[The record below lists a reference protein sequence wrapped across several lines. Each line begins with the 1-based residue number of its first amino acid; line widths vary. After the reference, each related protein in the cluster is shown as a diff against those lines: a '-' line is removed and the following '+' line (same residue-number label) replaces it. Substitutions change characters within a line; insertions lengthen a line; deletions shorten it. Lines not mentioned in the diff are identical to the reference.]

1 MDGILVCDKPA
12 GPTSHDVVARVRLL
26 TRQRRVGHA
35 GTLDPPA
42 TGVLVLTLGRAT
54 RLLPYLPLEPKRYLA
69 TIRFGSA
76 TDTLDATG
84 DVTATMDAAHLDATR
99 VAAGLAGFV
108 GELDQIPPMVSAV
121 KVAGERLYAKAR
133 RGEEVERAPRRVT
146 VHALD
151 LLGFTD
157 GPTPVARVDV
167 TCSGGTYVR
176 ALADDLGRAL
186 GTVAHLA
193 ALRRT
198 AVGAFNEGFAHT
210 LPALE
215 AATEDGSLASLV
227 VDPAV
232 AMAPVGTRAL
242 GADEAAAL
250 SVGRSLAP
258 SGTDR
263 PIAALGPDGHL
274 VGVIQDV
281 GGHARP
287 RVVLG

>member
-1 MDGILVCDKPA
+1 VDGILVCDKPA
-12 GPTSHDVVARVRLL
+12 GPTSHDVVARVRRLAG
-26 TRQRRVGHA
+26 QRRVGHA

-42 TGVLVLTLGRAT
+42 TGVLVLTLGKAT

-69 TIRFGSA
+69 AIRFGTA

-84 DVTATMDAAHLDATR
+84 DVTATAEAAHLDAAGVAGALTR
-99 VAAGLAGFV
+99 FV
-108 GELDQIPPMVSAV
+108 GALDQIPPMVSAV

-133 RGEEVERAPRRVT
+133 RGEDVERAPRRVT

-151 LLGFTD
+151 LVEFIPGSA
-157 GPTPVARVDV
+157 PVARVDV
-167 TCSGGTYVR
+167 RCSGGTYVR

-198 AVGAFNEGFAHT
+198 AVGAFTEGFAHT
-210 LPALE
+210 LPGLE
-215 AATEDGSLASLV
+215 AAAAEGTLGGLV

-242 GADEAAAL
+242 DPDEAAAL
-250 SVGRSLAP
+250 AVGRSLAP
-258 SGTDR
+258 SGTEQ
-263 PIAALGPDGHL
+263 PVAALGPDGHL

-281 GGHARP
+281 DGHARP

>member
-1 MDGILVCDKPA
+1 
-12 GPTSHDVVARVRLL
+12 
-26 TRQRRVGHA
+26 
-35 GTLDPPA
+35 
-42 TGVLVLTLGRAT
+42 
-54 RLLPYLPLEPKRYLA
+54 
-69 TIRFGSA
+69 
-76 TDTLDATG
+76 
-84 DVTATMDAAHLDATR
+84 
-99 VAAGLAGFV
+99 
-108 GELDQIPPMVSAV
+108 
-121 KVAGERLYAKAR
+121 
-133 RGEEVERAPRRVT
+133 
-146 VHALD
+146 
-151 LLGFTD
+151 
-157 GPTPVARVDV
+157 
-167 TCSGGTYVR
+167 VR

-198 AVGAFNEGFAHT
+198 AVGAFNENFAQT

-215 AATEDGSLASLV
+215 AAAEDGTLASLV

-250 SVGRSLAP
+250 AVGRSLAP

-263 PIAALGPDGHL
+263 PVAALGPDGHL